1 MYDVAQKF
9 YRGNTTAASDKLL
22 GDFRRGFLGYCSL
35 EAPGMAEK
43 IIADKKEE
51 RKKLNA
57 IKSNLKQIQQQEPLR
72 SDYVTKYDIGD
83 KVYKDESGD
92 VIVRKNKKPIS
103 LDLFH
108 GNYEG
113 W

>member
-1 MYDVAQKF
+1 
-9 YRGNTTAASDKLL
+9 
-22 GDFRRGFLGYCSL
+22 
-35 EAPGMAEK
+35 MAEK

-51 RKKLNA
+51 RKRQNDIRNNMKLL
-57 IKSNLKQIQQQEPLR
+57 LKQEPLR
-72 SDYVTKYDIGD
+72 EDYISKHDIGD
-83 KVYKDESGD
+83 KIFKDEIGD
-92 VIVRKNKKPIS
+92 VIIRKNKKPIS

>member
-1 MYDVAQKF
+1 
-9 YRGNTTAASDKLL
+9 
-22 GDFRRGFLGYCSL
+22 
-35 EAPGMAEK
+35 MAEK
-43 IIADKKEE
+43 MIADKKEE
-51 RKKLNA
+51 RKKQNA
-57 IKSNLKQIQQQEPLR
+57 IKNNLKQIQQQEPLR